1 MKLACNTRMV
11 SGNSF
16 GEKLATIERYGFEG
30 VEVRLLEE
38 EATPQHVEE
47 VAKALAQSALGVGCI
62 IVPGPVYAM
71 PIDSEET
78 KWLKLASVRKS
89 LEIGATLGGPVM
101 VTPEYCPQSPL
112 PLWERRKP
120 LSPRES
126 ELLLSFLS
134 EVAEMAEE
142 LSVMVVLE
150 PINRYEGHYYNRLE
164 EAVEII
170 DRVGSPRLKIDA
182 DFFHMQIEERD
193 IAAAIEKAAG
203 YIYHVQLGD
212 SNRELPGLGHT
223 DFRAGFAA
231 LRRIGYDRYMA
242 LECRVPDDPEREL
255 PECVRFLRQCL
266 EDSKRTIS
274 SRGEP

>member
-1 MKLACNTRMV
+1 MKLACNTRMI
-11 SGNSF
+11 SGDSF
-16 GEKLATIERYGFEG
+16 AEKLATIERFGFEG

-38 EATPQHVEE
+38 EATPQRVDEIAE
-47 VAKALAQSALGVGCI
+47 ALAKSKLGVGCI
-62 IVPGPVYAM
+62 IVPSPVYGA
-71 PIDSEET
+71 PVDSEEA
-78 KWLKLASVRKS
+78 KRLKLASVRKC
-89 LEIGATLGGPVM
+89 LEIGAKLGGPVM
-101 VTPEYCPQSPL
+101 VTPEYRPQSPL
-112 PLWERRKP
+112 PLWDRPKP
-120 LSPRES
+120 LTSRES
-126 ELLLSFLS
+126 ELLYSFLG
-134 EVAEMAEE
+134 EVAEMAEK

-164 EAVEII
+164 EAMAVI

-212 SNRELPGLGHT
+212 SNRELPGQGHT

-242 LECRVPDDPEREL
+242 LECRVPDDPEREF

-266 EDSKRTIS
+266 QDSQKAN
-274 SRGEP
+274 